1 MNSQSVRN
9 FFKNK
14 KLVAASILGLI
25 IIGLSVFSNKKISSP
40 LITETKQEEPGVL
53 VINGGVNDSVADLI
67 NKDSDRD
74 GLKDWEE
81 ALYGTDPNNKDS
93 NNNGVLDGTEVH
105 KQNTDKNNSSSGQP
119 TTSTTEQF
127 GQQFFVAA
135 SALKNAGKFDPETVR
150 DTAKIIYSNIKQEE
164 IRPLY
169 TINDL
174 TIIKNASDTEILTYS
189 KNLGTIIQKY
199 SKYNLGQE
207 IAVISTSLETS
218 DQTLQTKLI
227 PYVNA
232 YTNIAKETVEIAVP
246 EKIAD
251 LHLDLIN
258 NYRGIADSLKI
269 VGQIFSDP
277 LLSMNGLSQYLSYSN
292 KLVETAKTLEIYFK
306 SGVILNN
313 TQP

>member
-9 FFKNK
+9 FLKNK
-14 KLVAASILGLI
+14 KLVAASILGLTI
-25 IIGLSVFSNKKISSP
+25 ISLSVFSNKGVSNP
-40 LITETKQEEPGVL
+40 LITETKQEEQGVL

-67 NKDSDRD
+67 NKDSDKD

-93 NNNGVLDGTEVH
+93 NNNGILDGTEVH
-105 KQNTDKNNSSSGQP
+105 KQNVAKN
-119 TTSTTEQF
+119 TTSGEITTSATDQF

-150 DTAKIIYSNIKQEE
+150 ETAKIIYSNIKQEE

-174 TIIKNASDTEILTYS
+174 TVIKNASDAEILAYS
-189 KNLGTIIQKY
+189 KNLGTVIQKY

-207 IAVISTSLETS
+207 ITVISTSLETS
-218 DQTLQTKLI
+218 DQTLQTKLV
-227 PYVNA
+227 PYINA
-232 YTNIAKETVEIAVP
+232 YTNIAKDTVEIAVP
-246 EKIAD
+246 EKIAE

-258 NYRGIADSLKI
+258 NYRGTADSLKI

-277 LLSMNGLSQYLSYSN
+277 LLSMNGLNQYLSYSN

>member
-9 FFKNK
+9 FLKNK
-14 KLVAASILGLI
+14 KLVASSILGLTI
-25 IIGLSVFSNKKISSP
+25 ISLSIFSSNEASSP
-40 LITETKQEEPGVL
+40 LIGEVKQEEQGVL
-53 VINGGVNDSVADLI
+53 VINGGANDSVADLI
-67 NKDSDRD
+67 NKDSDKD

-81 ALYGTDPNNKDS
+81 ALYGTDQNNKDS
-93 NNNGVLDGTEVH
+93 NNNGILDGTEVH
-105 KQNTDKNNSSSGQP
+105 KQNVAKNNQNGEATI
-119 TTSTTEQF
+119 TTTDQF

-135 SALKNAGKFDPETVR
+135 SALKNAGKFDPETVK

-164 IRPLY
+164 ITPLY

-174 TIIKNASDTEILTYS
+174 SVIKNATDAEILAYS
-189 KNLGTIIQKY
+189 KNLGTVIQKY

-207 IAVISTSLETS
+207 ITVISTALETS
-218 DQTLQTKLI
+218 DQTLPAKLL
-227 PYVNA
+227 PYITA
-232 YTNIAKETVEIAVP
+232 YTNIAKDTVEVAVP
-246 EKIAD
+246 EKIAQ

-258 NYRGIADSLKI
+258 NYRGTADSLKI
-269 VGQIFSDP
+269 VGKIFYDP

>member
-9 FFKNK
+9 FLKNK
-14 KLVAASILGLI
+14 KLVAASILGLTI
-25 IIGLSVFSNKKISSP
+25 ISLSIFSNQENSKP
-40 LITETKQEEPGVL
+40 LITEVNQEEQGVL
-53 VINGGVNDSVADLI
+53 VINGGANDSVADLI
-67 NKDSDRD
+67 NKDSDKD

-81 ALYGTDPNNKDS
+81 ALYGTDPNNADS
-93 NNNGVLDGTEVH
+93 NNNGVLDGIEVH
-105 KQNTDKNNSSSGQP
+105 KQNANKNNQNGQV
-119 TTSTTEQF
+119 TTSTTDQF

-135 SALKNAGKFDPETVR
+135 SALKNAGKFDPEAVKE
-150 DTAKIIYSNIKQEE
+150 TAKIIYSNIKQEE

-174 TIIKNASDTEILTYS
+174 TVIKNATDAEILSYG
-189 KNLGTIIQKY
+189 KNLGIVLQKY

-207 IAVISTSLETS
+207 ITVISTSLETS
-218 DQTLQTKLI
+218 DQTLQAKLV
-227 PYVNA
+227 PYINA
-232 YTNIAKETVEIAVP
+232 YTNIAKDTVEIAVP
-246 EKIAD
+246 EKIAQ

-258 NYRGIADSLKI
+258 NYRGTADSLKI

-277 LLSMNGLSQYLSYSN
+277 LLSMNGLNQYLSYSN

>member
-9 FFKNK
+9 FLKNK
-14 KLVAASILGLI
+14 KLVAASILGLTI
-25 IIGLSVFSNKKISSP
+25 ISLSIFSNKGVSSP
-40 LITETKQEEPGVL
+40 LITETKQEEQGVL

-67 NKDSDRD
+67 NKDSDKD

-93 NNNGVLDGTEVH
+93 NNNGILDGTEVH
-105 KQNTDKNNSSSGQP
+105 KQNVAKN
-119 TTSTTEQF
+119 TTSGEITTSATDQF

-150 DTAKIIYSNIKQEE
+150 ETAKIIYSNIKQED

-174 TIIKNASDTEILTYS
+174 TVIKNASDAEILAYS
-189 KNLGTIIQKY
+189 KNLGTVIQKY

-207 IAVISTSLETS
+207 ITVISTSLETS
-218 DQTLQTKLI
+218 DQTLQTKLV
-227 PYVNA
+227 PYINA
-232 YTNIAKETVEIAVP
+232 YTNIAKDTVEIAVP
-246 EKIAD
+246 EKIAE

-258 NYRGIADSLKI
+258 NYRGTADSLKI

-277 LLSMNGLSQYLSYSN
+277 LLSMNGLNQYLSYSN